1 MRFAT
6 VGTSWITSAFIEAAK
21 LSGKLTLEAVYSR
34 KKESAEQ
41 MAEKHGAPNM
51 FTDLEEMA
59 KNENI
64 DAIYI
69 ASPNALHFE
78 QVLVFLKNKK
88 HVICEKPIFSNME
101 EFKEAFRVADQNGVF
116 LFEAIRNIH
125 YPNTALL
132 KEKLKDVGQIRTGIF
147 QYVQYSSRY
156 DKFLA
161 GEEPNVFSRNFSGG
175 ALMDLGVYPLS
186 LAVWLFGAPKDSRY
200 FPVLLRNGIDGAGT
214 LVLQYEGF
222 NITVIC
228 SKISHSYIPSE
239 IHGEKG
245 SIIIEGISELEKMKF
260 ADVRTKEPVLF
271 SRKQEAQNMMYEI
284 NDFADI
290 IAQNDRKTYET
301 LRQSSYEVLSVI
313 EKSRKQNGI
322 IFKTDRN

>member
-34 KKESAEQ
+34 RKESAEQ
-41 MAEKHGAPNM
+41 MVEKHGAPNV

-59 KNENI
+59 KDGNI
-64 DAIYI
+64 DAVYI

-78 QVLVFLKNKK
+78 NVLVFLKNKK
-88 HVICEKPIFSNME
+88 HVICEKPIFSNTE
-101 EFKEAFRVADQNGVF
+101 EFKEAFRVADLNGVF

-132 KEKLKDVGQIRTGIF
+132 KEKLKDLGQIRSGIF

-186 LAVWLFGAPKDSRY
+186 LAVWLFGTPKDSRY

-214 LVLQYEGF
+214 LVLEYEGF

-271 SRKQEAQNMMYEI
+271 SREQEAQNMMYEI